1 MKRRS
6 ALKVVLTSALIA
18 ALLVPVIASAD
29 TAINVSEGLPMA
41 ARTVPVP
48 AGVSPELAELIG
60 SRQGGAHAEA
70 PSSTEQWLALQAEF
84 DAVSLQGVAR
94 LLEMTGAQ
102 FAVENVAGVTTYR
115 VTPTTIDPRWEDTA
129 FVHVHGG
136 AFVFNGGEAA
146 MAEAIWMAHGLGVEV
161 VSVDYRRPP
170 LHAFPAATDDVITVW
185 QQVIKDHDPAK
196 VAMFGTSAGG
206 NLTLSTVL
214 QLRDMGAPL
223 PGAIMAGT
231 PAVDL
236 AQTSDSWITLQGLD
250 PLGAREGVIQGTFDL
265 YADGTD
271 LTDPRLSPIYANL
284 DDLPPTVLLTGTRDL
299 LLSDT
304 VRMHRALRAAGVV
317 ADLHVY
323 DGQSHGDYMAGFF
336 VNAPETHDAWRELNT
351 FFDQHLE

>member
-6 ALKVVLTSALIA
+6 VLKVVLTSALIA
-18 ALLVPVIASAD
+18 ALSVPAAATADSAKPVI
-29 TAINVSEGLPMA
+29 EGLPMA
-41 ARTVPVP
+41 ARTAPVP
-48 AGVSPELAELIG
+48 AGVSPELAGLIE
-60 SRQGGAHAEA
+60 SRQVGTHAET
-70 PSSTEQWLALQAEF
+70 PSSTEQWLTLQAEF
-84 DAVSLQGVAR
+84 DAASLQGVAR

-102 FAVENVAGVTTYR
+102 FAIENVAGVTTYR
-115 VTPTTIDPRWEDTA
+115 VTPTTIDPRWADTV

-170 LHAFPAATDDVITVW
+170 LHPFPAATDDVIAVW

-206 NLTLSTVL
+206 NLVLSTVL
-214 QLRDMGAPL
+214 QLRDMGTPL

-250 PLGAREGVIQGTFDL
+250 PLGAREGVIEGTFDI

-271 LTDPRLSPIYANL
+271 RTDPRLSPIYANL
-284 DDLPPTVLLTGTRDL
+284 DNLPPTVLLTGTRDL

-304 VRMHRALRAAGVV
+304 VRMHRALRAAGVA

-351 FFDQHLE
+351 FFDLHLE

>member
-1 MKRRS
+1 
-6 ALKVVLTSALIA
+6 
-18 ALLVPVIASAD
+18 
-29 TAINVSEGLPMA
+29 
-41 ARTVPVP
+41 
-48 AGVSPELAELIG
+48 
-60 SRQGGAHAEA
+60 
-70 PSSTEQWLALQAEF
+70 
-84 DAVSLQGVAR
+84 
-94 LLEMTGAQ
+94 MTGAQ

-115 VTPTTIDPRWEDTA
+115 VTPTTIDPRWAGTV

-146 MAEAIWMAHGLGVEV
+146 MSEAIWMAHVLGVEV

-170 LHAFPAATDDVITVW
+170 LHAFPAATDDVIAVW
-185 QQVIKDHDPAK
+185 RQVIQDHDPAK

-236 AQTSDSWITLQGLD
+236 AQTSDSWNTLQGLD
-250 PLGAREGVIQGTFDL
+250 PLGAREGVIEGTFDI

-284 DDLPPTVLLTGTRDL
+284 DELPPTVLLTGTRDL

-304 VRMHRALRAAGVV
+304 VRMHRALRAAGVA

-351 FFDQHLE
+351 FFDQHPASGVTRHDCFCKTPASAVWPSGNTNRPRRAHERLHQYACSGGLYRTDRAQPERAGGQFGARHPDGGAFQTGRHR